1 VALQRLLTTAILVG
15 LLVATSA
22 AFAVTERLK
31 LTKSPI
37 YGTVVYPKD
46 GFSPT
51 CGCARG
57 KASVR
62 VKLRRSDAVTV
73 QILDRHKD
81 TVRLLADGLR
91 VPRGVNVFRWDGRTD
106 EGTLAR
112 DGVYHAEIHL
122 AGQHQTIVLP
132 NKIEL
137 DTTAPEVKLVTAS
150 REAFSPDG
158 DGQADFVRF
167 HYELSK
173 PAHVNLYLHGQRI
186 LRTYRH
192 PATGSFSWSGLANGR
207 PLPQGAYTLAVGATD
222 LAGNSTPVAKRQP
235 ISVTIR
241 FIELASH
248 RIVASA
254 GKRFSIG
261 VATDAKRYRWQLG
274 ARRSVA
280 SGPVLRL
287 KTSTRRGRYTLTVS
301 ERGHVDRAVVLVR

>member
-1 VALQRLLTTAILVG
+1 LTRLLTTAILVG

-37 YGTVVYPKD
+37 YGTVVSPKN

-62 VKLRRSDAVTV
+62 VKLRRGDAVTV
-73 QILDRHKD
+73 TILDRHKD
-81 TVRLLADGLR
+81 PVRLLADG
-91 VPRGVNVFRWDGRTD
+91 VHVSRGLNVFRWDGRTD
-106 EGTLAR
+106 TNVLAK
-112 DGVYHAEIHL
+112 DGVYQAEIHL

-132 NKIEL
+132 NRIEL
-137 DTTAPEVKLVTAS
+137 DTKAPEVKLVTAS
-150 REAFSPDG
+150 RDAFSPDG

-173 PAHVNLYLHGQRI
+173 PAHVNLYLHEKRI

-192 PATGSFSWSGLANGR
+192 PAEGSFSWFGTANGS
-207 PLPQGAYTLAVGATD
+207 PLPQGAYTLEVGATD
-222 LAGNSTPVAKRQP
+222 LAGNSTPVAKRRQ
-235 ISVTIR
+235 IRVTIR
-241 FIELASH
+241 FIEIASH
-248 RIVASA
+248 RIVVRA

-261 VATDAKRYRWQLG
+261 IATDAKRYRWQLG
-274 ARRSVA
+274 GRKSFAR
-280 SGPVLRL
+280 GPVLQL
-287 KTSTRRGRYTLTVS
+287 KASTRRGRYTLAVI
-301 ERGHVDRAVVLVR
+301 ERGHVDRAAVLVR